1 MRRLGAPRP
10 GLRKAG
16 LAVSIALATAP
27 ISLTAAAGA
36 AESAQAASARTATVN
51 VVHGIPGLKV
61 KVCVDGQP
69 AIRGFEY
76 GEKAVG
82 VSVPAGTHRVRVVPA
97 GKPCSAPKLLSH
109 RYQLKPGKNY
119 TIVAAVRPDGAPRLA
134 AFGNGVR
141 PTDTGQARLTV
152 RHTAQAPAVNVWAG
166 GTKLIGGSGFSWG
179 DGRTFAVPHDTYR
192 VKVTLPGTK
201 TPVIGPQRLTLRSG
215 KAYQVYAVGTPGH
228 YRLAVVGVQVGTH

>member
-1 MRRLGAPRP
+1 
-10 GLRKAG
+10 
-16 LAVSIALATAP
+16 
-27 ISLTAAAGA
+27 
-36 AESAQAASARTATVN
+36 
-51 VVHGIPGLKV
+51 VHGIPGLKV

-76 GEKAVG
+76 GERAVG

-109 RYQLKPGKNY
+109 RYQLKPGENY

-141 PTDTGQARLTV
+141 PTDTGRARLTV
-152 RHTAQAPAVNVWAG
+152 RDTPQAPAVNVWAG

-192 VKVTLPGTK
+192 VKVSLPGTK
-201 TPVIGPQRLTLRSG
+201 TPVIGTPAAQPAKRKGLPGLRRRDAWPLSAGRRRGAGWNPLIPRLN
-215 KAYQVYAVGTPGH
+215 A
-228 YRLAVVGVQVGTH
+228 